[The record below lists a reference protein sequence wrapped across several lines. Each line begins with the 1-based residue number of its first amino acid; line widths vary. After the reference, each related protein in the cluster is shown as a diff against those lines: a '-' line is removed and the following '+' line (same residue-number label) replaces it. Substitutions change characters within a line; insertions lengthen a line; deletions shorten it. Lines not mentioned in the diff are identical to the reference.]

1 MPFRQ
6 AHSLAGQ
13 MVTLSEE
20 MNLPLNKLPLERIQR
35 ISPLFD
41 AELVS
46 SLNSYESSVEQYTST
61 GGTSRAAVL
70 DAIAKIRF
78 YFSKQ

>member
-1 MPFRQ
+1 
-6 AHSLAGQ
+6 

-20 MNLPLNKLPLERIQR
+20 MNLPLNKLPLEHIQR

-41 AELVS
+41 AELVD

-61 GGTSRAAVL
+61 GGTSRVAVL
-70 DAIAKIRF
+70 EAIEKIRVLF
-78 YFSKQ
+78 PTKMMNC